1 MLRVSGKNFNIG
13 NAMREHVLSRI
24 EAAAQRYFGG
34 PLVGHVIIDHEGS
47 GYRADCTLHLTSGV
61 SLHAEG
67 RGQEAYASFDQAAD
81 RLERR
86 LNRHKQRV
94 RQNHAS
100 SAPVSQPREM
110 AGEDIMRDVTLE
122 APALE
127 EPDDGV
133 FNPIVIAERSRSLKE
148 MPVSEAV
155 LELDFTGAPV
165 LVFRHAAS
173 GRVNILYRRADGNIG
188 WLDPNVPPAS

>member
-13 NAMREHVLSRI
+13 AAMREHVSSRI

-34 PLVGHVIIDHEGS
+34 GLNGHVIIDHEGS
-47 GYRADCTLHLTSGV
+47 GYRADCTLHLSSGV

-67 RGQEAYASFDQAAD
+67 RAQEAYASFDQAAD

-86 LNRHKQRV
+86 LSRHKQRV

-100 SAPVSQPREM
+100 SAPSPQPREA
-110 AGEDIMRDVTLE
+110 AGDETMRDVILE
-122 APALE
+122 APAQE

>member
-1 MLRVSGKNFNIG
+1 
-13 NAMREHVLSRI
+13 
-24 EAAAQRYFGG
+24 
-34 PLVGHVIIDHEGS
+34 
-47 GYRADCTLHLTSGV
+47 
-61 SLHAEG
+61 
-67 RGQEAYASFDQAAD
+67 
-81 RLERR
+81 
-86 LNRHKQRV
+86 
-94 RQNHAS
+94 
-100 SAPVSQPREM
+100 
-110 AGEDIMRDVTLE
+110 MRDVILE
-122 APALE
+122 APAQE